1 MKNSSILKKK
11 IPEILALIWL
21 LALLLSFLVY
31 QLSSNVPPTAF
42 QAVFSLTRNI
52 TATVFTITAAAGLG
66 MLVSKKHLLNL
77 TLRMYCAPLLGF
89 IVLSTSLLLFGLLKL
104 LPPSWLLWLIIIA
117 LNILF
122 FRPIKNWLTLLKKQ
136 VQVLFSG
143 KTPLWLLILQVGI
156 LLLFLMALLI
166 ALAPPTQWDSLMYH
180 LSAGKFYI
188 DQGSIITSFDNYR
201 YSNPSF
207 IIVLFMGLQILAG
220 SEAAALLMW
229 FFGLWLLIGL
239 SVFFTQ
245 VSPKPEHS
253 QKQTW
258 IAATLIFSATGIWL
272 SMTRAYSDMVLIPYF
287 IGSVLLLLSW
297 LKSPSN
303 QLLVFSGLLCGALIA
318 TKYTAFPFCIGIG
331 LLVIFV
337 TWKQLKKIQFKPVI
351 ILVLT
356 ALLVFLPWM
365 AKNWLLDGNPIAPYL
380 WGSPAF
386 DAFDQA
392 GTRPSPSGNSLTNLI
407 LLPLQ
412 AAVFGHE
419 YLDPFQ
425 GSVGAILIGLSP
437 MIFLLWKSM
446 RKETHFYQIALLI
459 AILPAYFTW
468 TVGAGFS
475 QNLAIIRFYYPLF
488 AILAIMISLVWG
500 DQPDQSKGFP
510 WKKIIVF
517 LVIAALVIGLVQSA
531 FRLTWHNPLPV
542 VLGLESHESY
552 LTSKL
557 GDFYTIN
564 QEIQNLSKED
574 EKTLVLMLWEPKTFY
589 CQPNCIGDDNL
600 NTWQKAYDRSGSS
613 ETILADWHAAGY
625 THVVIHHKGAEF
637 LLQQTYDRIPV
648 LTHYDEL
655 LMLVPED
662 LIPILIVDDYG
673 LYKLKVD

>member
-1 MKNSSILKKK
+1 MKKSSFLQKKL
-11 IPEILALIWL
+11 PEILALVWL
-21 LALLLSFLVY
+21 LVLLLSFLVY
-31 QLSSNVPPTAF
+31 QLSSNVPLTAF

-52 TATVFTITAAAGLG
+52 AATAFTITAAAGLG
-66 MLVSKKHLLNL
+66 MWMSNKHFSNSS
-77 TLRMYCAPLLGF
+77 LRMYFAPLLGL
-89 IVLSTSLLLFGLLKL
+89 IILSTSLLLFGLLHL
-104 LPPSWLLWLIIIA
+104 LPPSWLLWLIVIA
-117 LNILF
+117 LNVLF
-122 FRPIKNWLTLLKKQ
+122 YRPIKNWLTILKKQ

-143 KTPLWLLILQVGI
+143 KSPPWLRILQAGI

-188 DQGSIITSFDNYR
+188 DRGGIVTSFDNYR

-207 IIVLFMGLQILAG
+207 MIVLFMGLQILAG

-239 SVFFTQ
+239 SVFFVQ
-245 VSPKPEHS
+245 LNAKPEQS

-258 IAATLIFSATGIWL
+258 IAATLIFSADGIWL
-272 SMTRAYSDMVLIPYF
+272 SMTRAYSDMALIPYF
-287 IGSVLLLLSW
+287 LGALLLLFSW
-297 LKSPSN
+297 QEKPSKH
-303 QLLVFSGLLCGALIA
+303 LMIFTGISCGALIA

-331 LLVIFV
+331 LLALFI
-337 TWKQLKKIQFKPVI
+337 TWKQHKKIQLKPVI
-351 ILVLT
+351 ILILS
-356 ALLVFLPWM
+356 ALLVFLPWA
-365 AKNWLLDGNPIAPYL
+365 AKNWLLDGNPIAPYI

-386 DAFDQA
+386 DAFDQV

-412 AAVFGHE
+412 ASVFGHE

-425 GSVGAILIGLSP
+425 GSVGAFLIGLTP
-437 MIFLLWKSM
+437 LVFVFWKTMQKKTRFL
-446 RKETHFYQIALLI
+446 QIALI
-459 AILPAYFTW
+459 TAILPAYFTW
-468 TVGAGFS
+468 TVGAGLS
-475 QNLAIIRFYYPLF
+475 QNLAIVRFYYPMF
-488 AILAIMISLVWG
+488 AILAIIISLVWG
-500 DQPDQSKGFP
+500 NLPDQPKGFP
-510 WKKIIVF
+510 WKKIIII
-517 LVIAALVIGLVQSA
+517 LAIAALVIGLIQSA
-531 FRLTWHNPLPV
+531 FMLAWHNPLPV
-542 VLGLESHESY
+542 VLGLESHDSY

-564 QEIQNLSKED
+564 QQIQDISKKD

-600 NTWQKAYDRSGSS
+600 NTWQKAYDQSGSTA
-613 ETILADWHAAGY
+613 TILADWHVAGY

-655 LMLVPED
+655 LALIPED
-662 LIPILIVDDYG
+662 LTPILIIDDYG
-673 LYKLKVD
+673 LYQLKSE